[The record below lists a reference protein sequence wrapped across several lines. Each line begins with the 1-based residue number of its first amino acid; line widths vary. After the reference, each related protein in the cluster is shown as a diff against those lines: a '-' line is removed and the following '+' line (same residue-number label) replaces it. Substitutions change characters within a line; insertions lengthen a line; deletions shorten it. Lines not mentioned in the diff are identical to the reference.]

1 MIKSRLS
8 IVMAL
13 QNIRTIKQIQIE
25 ANISWDILDK
35 LMTNIDIDKM
45 RMKNILK
52 VCKCLNC
59 KFEDLINIKYPYD
72 TITLMHKSPNNL
84 TNLKILMS
92 LRDID
97 TQNELIKLTGVSWS
111 VIKKI
116 SDGKDLETIEL
127 YNYLKICAGLNCKV
141 EDLLNFNYEYEPI
154 ELILN

>member
-13 QNIRTIKQIQIE
+13 QNIRTLKQIQNE
-25 ANISWDILDK
+25 ANISWDILNR
-35 LMTNIDIDKM
+35 LMTNTDIDKI
-45 RMKNILK
+45 RMGNILK

-59 KFEDLINIKYPYD
+59 RFEDLINIKYPYE
-72 TITLMHKSPNNL
+72 TSTLLHRNKNGP

-92 LRDID
+92 LCDID
-97 TQNELIKLTGVSWS
+97 TKNELIKITGVSWS

-116 SDGKDLETIEL
+116 SDGKDLETVEL
-127 YNYLKICAGLNCKV
+127 YNYLKICSGLNCRV

-154 ELILN
+154 QLTL

>member
-1 MIKSRLS
+1 
-8 IVMAL
+8 MAL

>member
-1 MIKSRLS
+1 LIKSRLS